1 MRLGSIAICDSGC
14 PLLGQR
20 STKKKKISSGNQNPD
35 QKTRE
40 EKKKRIDLD
49 TIIGH
54 KVLDL
59 SSRHL
64 INTSVLLSIL
74 ELYLINV
81 KLRFLL

>member
-1 MRLGSIAICDSGC
+1 MTGY

-40 EKKKRIDLD
+40 RKKRIDLD

-74 ELYLINV
+74 ELYLINM
-81 KLRFLL
+81 KLRYLL

>member
-1 MRLGSIAICDSGC
+1 MWLWMPPI
-14 PLLGQR
+14 R
-20 STKKKKISSGNQNPD
+20 SEKHKK
-35 QKTRE
+35 E
-40 EKKKRIDLD
+40 EDIIWESEPRSEDKRKKRIDLD

-64 INTSVLLSIL
+64 INTSVLLFIL

-81 KLRFLL
+81 KLRSLLSQVFSYFW

>member
-1 MRLGSIAICDSGC
+1 MDMCFDAQLDQKIWDGIYGC

-40 EKKKRIDLD
+40 RKKRIDLD

-54 KVLDL
+54 KV
-59 SSRHL
+59 
-64 INTSVLLSIL
+64 
-74 ELYLINV
+74 
-81 KLRFLL
+81 